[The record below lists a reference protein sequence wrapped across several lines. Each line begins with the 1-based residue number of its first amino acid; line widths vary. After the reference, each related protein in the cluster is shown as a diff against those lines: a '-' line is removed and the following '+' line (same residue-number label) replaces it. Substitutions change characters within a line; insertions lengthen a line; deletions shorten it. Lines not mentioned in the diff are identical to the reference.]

1 MNTNY
6 SKQFLDKEDI
16 KAVVKCLRSEYL
28 TQGPLIQE
36 FEKKIA
42 KYVNSKYA
50 VAVSSCTAGLH
61 ISLKALGFLKGDEII
76 TSVISFV
83 STANI
88 SYFMDGKTKFVDI
101 DNQSLGMNYEQI
113 RRNITKKTKAIIPV
127 HMSGSAY
134 NMDKIRKISKKFKI
148 PVIEDCAHAFGAKY
162 SDGSMIGS
170 CKFSDISVF
179 SFHPV
184 KSMTTGEGGVI
195 TTNSKSLYLKLLR
208 LRSHGINKSNDKFIN
223 KKNAYTNG
231 KLNRWYYEMRELGYH
246 YRITDIQCALGLSQL
261 KKINKFIKDRKKIA
275 KIYDKSFHNLNYVKL
290 VHSEMRNFSSNH
302 LYILRINF
310 KFLKI
315 TREQLFSY
323 LRKKEI
329 ICQIHYIPIVM
340 HPFYESK
347 GFNIIDFP
355 NAKKYYDECISIPCF
370 YKLSA
375 IKQEE
380 VINLIKKFIL
390 KNYQENFLVFGG
402 TGLLGGNILKNIN
415 KKSEIYSYVNNR
427 KSILS
432 HVRNTK
438 LNINKK
444 ELKRFLINKNI
455 TTIINSAGLV
465 SIEKCQSNKKLAY
478 QSNANLVS
486 IIIDAIKDTDIKLV
500 HISTDHIF
508 NKGYG
513 KIYESEKFF
522 SKNFY
527 AETKIEA
534 EKIIQNSKAKY
545 LIIRSN
551 FFGKGTYYRK
561 SFSDYILTNLKNNN
575 KLFLWKNI
583 FFSPVNI
590 QTLSKA
596 IIKLI
601 NFNQNG
607 VFNISSNQ
615 NISKYKFGR
624 LIAQRFK
631 LNENLIIPREFIYKN
646 EAIKRPLNMSLS
658 NRKFLHLFPNMKKEL
673 SIKKQIGLI

>member
-6 SKQFLDKEDI
+6 SKQFLDNEDI
-16 KAVVKCLRSEYL
+16 KSVVKCLRSEYL
-28 TQGPLIQE
+28 TQGPLIQQ

-101 DNQSLGMNYEQI
+101 DHQSLGMNYEQI
-113 RRNITKKTKAIIPV
+113 RKNITKKTKAIIPV

-347 GFNIIDFP
+347 GFNIKDFP

-427 KSILS
+427 KSSLS
-432 HVRNTK
+432 NVRNTK
-438 LNINKK
+438 FNINKK

-513 KIYESEKFF
+513 KIHESEKFF

-534 EKIIQNSKAKY
+534 EKIIQNSKANY

-583 FFSPVNI
+583 FFSPVNT

-607 VFNISSNQ
+607 VYNISSNQ
-615 NISKYKFGR
+615 NISKYRFGK
-624 LIAQRFK
+624 LIAQKFK

-658 NRKFLHLFPNMKKEL
+658 NRKFLHLFPSMKKEL
-673 SIKKQIGLI
+673 SIKKQIELI